1 MNRGIW
7 TCMLSLAILV
17 SLAATARAETAGGP
31 YRDRARERSYYRN
44 GFEGR
49 TYLRFHGGIS
59 FPSGDFSNAVNSGL
73 GLGASLGY
81 GLGRNTILSGGVG
94 YHRFGEDFQ
103 DGHVSIVP
111 MTANIDYGFASS
123 GRVRPWI
130 SGGLG
135 LYHLRETVFVS
146 PTIVATETG
155 ILHRME
161 MESPDKRFIAANRG
175 LGFLIEFNSGNFNIT
190 GAYAGIAVLV
200 LCSVLLT
207 ELLSRLEAGV
217 SRWRN

>member
-17 SLAATARAETAGGP
+17 SLAATTRAETAGGP
-31 YRDRARERSYYRN
+31 DRDRARERSHYRS

-59 FPSGDFSNAVNSGL
+59 FPSGDFSNVVNSGL

-81 GLGRNTILSGGVG
+81 GLGRNTILSGGVA
-94 YHRFGEDFQ
+94 YHRFGEDLQ

-123 GRVRPWI
+123 RRVRPWI

-135 LYHLRETVFVS
+135 LYHLRETVPVS
-146 PTIVATETG
+146 PTVEATDS
-155 ILHRME
+155 
-161 MESPDKRFIAANRG
+161 ESDFGFN
-175 LGFLIEFNSGNFNIT
+175 LGF
-190 GAYAGIAVLV
+190 GIAMPTSGRSAWGVGLRYHHISGDRF
-200 LCSVLLT
+200 LDANFLALQAG
-207 ELLSRLEAGV
+207 LSYPL
-217 SRWRN
+217 

>member
-7 TCMLSLAILV
+7 TCMISLAILV
-17 SLAATARAETAGGP
+17 SLAATALAETAGGGGP
-31 YRDRARERSYYRN
+31 YRERRERTYSRN

-81 GLGRNTILSGGVG
+81 GIGRNTVLSGGVA
-94 YHRFGEDFQ
+94 YHRFGEDLQ

-111 MTANIDYGFASS
+111 VAANIDYGFSSS

-135 LYHLRETVFVS
+135 LYNLSETVLVS
-146 PTIVATETG
+146 PTVEATDS
-155 ILHRME
+155 
-161 MESPDKRFIAANRG
+161 ESDFGFN
-175 LGFLIEFNSGNFNIT
+175 LGF
-190 GAYAGIAVLV
+190 GIAMPTSGRSAWGVGLKYHHISGDRFPDTNF
-200 LCSVLLT
+200 LALQAG
-207 ELLSRLEAGV
+207 LSYPL
-217 SRWRN
+217 